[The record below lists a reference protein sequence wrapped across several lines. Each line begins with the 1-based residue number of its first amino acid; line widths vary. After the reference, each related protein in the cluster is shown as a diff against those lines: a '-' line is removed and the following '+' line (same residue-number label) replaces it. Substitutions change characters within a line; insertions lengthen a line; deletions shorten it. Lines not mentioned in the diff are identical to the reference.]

1 MTKKGM
7 AIAKRDRVAGGKG
20 APMMKG
26 RSTAQVR
33 SAPEPF
39 RYPLGWEMG
48 AYVRGVICQ
57 FLRDHGRQLIQV
69 LLLRCGLVC
78 RD

>member
-33 SAPEPF
+33 SALELCQ
-39 RYPLGWEMG
+39 YLLGW
-48 AYVRGVICQ
+48 
-57 FLRDHGRQLIQV
+57 
-69 LLLRCGLVC
+69 
-78 RD
+78 